1 MARERA
7 FGWLAALALVCGAS
21 GCDFFQ
27 ELESAES
34 AGETGDTGD
43 TGGTDGFDTDGETD
57 GETDGSDG
65 PCTYVDDFCSTQDQ
79 LHSCDPDSGEVT
91 DYNCAGVCGGLLN
104 FTCMEYFGGRHA
116 CWCVEPG
123 LQNVN
128 SCSELEACLATC
140 ADAGGLCG
148 DQCFSRSTASTIR
161 MYGSLIHCSE
171 ASCKAVCDEAP
182 EACADCVL
190 ATKSGLYGDCVAE
203 RALCDSDSNDEFPF
217 P

>member
-1 MARERA
+1 MARDRA
-7 FGWLAALALVCGAS
+7 FGWLAALALACGAS
-21 GCDFFQ
+21 ACDFFQ

-34 AGETGDTGD
+34 GETGDTDGD
-43 TGGTDGFDTDGETD
+43 TDGFDTDGD
-57 GETDGSDG
+57 TDGSDDG
-65 PCTYVDDFCSTQDQ
+65 PCTYVDDFCSTQDR

-91 DYNCAGVCGGLLN
+91 DIDCAGWCGGLLN
-104 FTCMEYFGGRHA
+104 FACMEAFGGRHA

-128 SCSELEACLATC
+128 SCAELEICLASCSDPT
-140 ADAGGLCG
+140 GLCG
-148 DQCFSRSTASTIR
+148 EQCFSRSTAATVR

-171 ASCKAVCDEAP
+171 ASCKDLCDEAP

-203 RALCDSDSNDEFPF
+203 RALCDADSNDEFPW